1 MELERTGLIITQRT
15 NGRNVTEDE
24 ELIAGV
30 KQGMARE
37 HMEVFFSK
45 MKELGFT
52 KEEIR
57 ALVDGEIMQNVQEE
71 GKGL

>member
-1 MELERTGLIITQRT
+1 
-15 NGRNVTEDE
+15 
-24 ELIAGV
+24 
-30 KQGMARE
+30 
-37 HMEVFFSK
+37 